1 MTATQSVSITPESLR
16 QASFSDERS
25 GYSRS
30 EVQAVLTAAADALEL
45 AWRNNDALTANG
57 VNTEEGEISS
67 RAVLLLS
74 SAQRIADDAVAEA
87 ESYAKDLIETARK
100 QYREIIERAQHV
112 AHSIEKQAAAHPGQI
127 AAAAAAATTPTGA
140 TTPTDTGAIPVVGAA
155 ASDPWAADRSPALA
169 FATDDLAA
177 AGPASPDEVV
187 RARQFARMA
196 TAQVHSLL
204 ESIER
209 ELGRLGATPARTLP
223 PHPGPAPRLAPEAAP
238 RLSPDAAARPA
249 PEPADERPAPAFEQ
263 PAPAFEQPAPAFE
276 QPAPAFEQPA
286 GDSPW
291 RRRSS
296 SEY

>member
-1 MTATQSVSITPESLR
+1 MTATESVSITPELLR
-16 QASFSDERS
+16 GVSFADERS
-25 GYSRS
+25 GYARS
-30 EVQAVLTAAADALEL
+30 EVHALLAAAADALEV
-45 AWRNNDALTANG
+45 AWRDNQALTASG
-57 VNTEEGEISS
+57 VTTEEGEISS

-127 AAAAAAATTPTGA
+127 AAAAAPESPRAAE
-140 TTPTDTGAIPVVGAA
+140 
-155 ASDPWAADRSPALA
+155 PWAADRSPSLA

-177 AGPASPDEVV
+177 AGPASPDDVV

-209 ELGRLGATPARTLP
+209 ELGRLGATPAAPAAAPAP
-223 PHPGPAPRLAPEAAP
+223 PAVAPRAAPDAPGPAA
-238 RLSPDAAARPA
+238 
-249 PEPADERPAPAFEQ
+249 ADEQPPSDSRWRPRS
-263 PAPAFEQPAPAFE
+263 
-276 QPAPAFEQPA
+276 A
-286 GDSPW
+286 G
-291 RRRSS
+291 R
-296 SEY
+296 